1 MTAKEERALQALLT
15 SPTIKAA
22 AAAAGIDYRTMRR
35 YLEDPDFQQEYRRQ
49 TSELLTDARTQ
60 AQLSL
65 SPAISALSEICAD
78 SSAKPNDRIAA
89 ARSILEWATKLTE
102 LTDIIA
108 RVEVLE
114 NERH

>member
-35 YLEDPDFQQEYRRQ
+35 YLEDGDFQQEYRRQ
-49 TSELLTDARTQ
+49 TAELLTDARTQ

-78 SSAKPNDRIAA
+78 SSAATRCPEASSRALTPRAEPRPSSPAACSA
-89 ARSILEWATKLTE
+89 AR
-102 LTDIIA
+102 
-108 RVEVLE
+108 
-114 NERH
+114 